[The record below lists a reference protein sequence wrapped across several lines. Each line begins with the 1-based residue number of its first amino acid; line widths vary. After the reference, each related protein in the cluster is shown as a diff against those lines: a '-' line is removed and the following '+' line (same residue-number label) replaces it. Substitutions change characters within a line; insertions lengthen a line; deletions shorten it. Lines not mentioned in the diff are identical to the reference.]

1 MIRVTWQN
9 RRFFS
14 AEIEPG
20 RGPWSDQWLWTLYL
34 RGEIVTSGYAVDR
47 NVAIATAGRM
57 ADQTARPRLV
67 SA

>member
-1 MIRVTWQN
+1 MMRVNWQS

-20 RGPWSDQWLWTLYL
+20 LGQWSGQWLWTLYL
-34 RGEIVTSGYAVDR
+34 HDERITSGYAIDR
-47 NVAIATAGRM
+47 NMAIAQAGLV

-67 SA
+67 SV